1 MKSNIFWK
9 LLSLV
14 LFGLVIVAFSY
25 IKSADEANS
34 RFTLSWGHSQWITT
48 QEPSPV
54 GYFRASVELDSKATR
69 AQLQIATT
77 DEFSLY
83 VNGFL
88 VDEKVQKS
96 MLATGVFDVSTL
108 LNVGENIIAV
118 KVKRSTYPAIV
129 GLRYELTAL
138 DEMGRKSTYFSTQKD
153 KASHL
158 LPQQTSNLYWYS
170 NGVDDAEW
178 LNTKSWQGSDDV
190 SMIGF
195 DPNLLMGIEVPETLL
210 VSSPQSWRVS
220 TQTEFQYE
228 ATENAQVWFTIAS
241 DSPYEVAVNGIS
253 LGVFP
258 VNDRKLNLKSIQ
270 AKLADGT
277 NNLRIDFL
285 NSGNS
290 VHVAGGIIIDSAKGT
305 DTIYLDRSWLFT
317 EVTGSTTDVFTELH
331 KADLK
336 SNVKVA
342 KSSLS
347 PDYFFVVDESF
358 VAPKLIQ
365 KAPWLFVL
373 KFVVVALFLSL
384 IFKALGLSIK
394 EQLDATVLAN
404 LVALLCLLCAWFM
417 AQDVRF
423 DARQIFSDGAF
434 DLVLVIWALL
444 VAISMTDQWRVK
456 GQDHT
461 AKLTT
466 AVTQSLNLNHL
477 IYWLLVTSAIVL
489 TFVMRFEGLDL
500 RALTV
505 DEATIAGFARGVIER
520 GYPYLMVGGMEV
532 ELATYELVPY
542 FLAASIKV
550 FGYGDFALRFPALM
564 FSTMTCGAIIY
575 CGTKWF
581 GRLSGLIAGLLFAV
595 SPWAIY
601 WGQNCFHP
609 AQTQF
614 FNLIALIV
622 FYRLLKSDQISIK
635 LAVLSACMFAFS
647 YLSWEGAGLV
657 LPIMAIVAIIIR
669 WRQWQWFMQMNLWI
683 AALLI
688 LFVIAF
694 QGIRRML
701 LQSPFVMV
709 GFGKSDLAT
718 PKLTFTDSSYEPW
731 YYLQNFFFTESHFA
745 LSLFFIVGFIL
756 IFYDKKLSFVVL
768 FVLMAY
774 LSLTN
779 LLGYYN
785 AHYFYFVL
793 PAFLIAVAAI
803 FVKLLMLIQAHT
815 SAKGL
820 ISWRMQGAV
829 VGMLMAFVLF
839 IPTSSGVLHMY
850 RLMAGSIDGLRVDYR
865 ESLSGMDGREVSS
878 ALRKYKR
885 EGDLVLTSIPLV
897 TEHYIEEKG
906 DYFVQTIT
914 DRKVVYDTVKKSPY
928 YVDKFVGN
936 PVLRSKQEL
945 QDVLQ
950 RNDRVFF
957 VAAPVNGL
965 TRIIDEETLD
975 YINQNMRV
983 LEESYDSRLYIW
995 ER

>member
-14 LFGLVIVAFSY
+14 LFGVVIVAFSY
-25 IKSADEANS
+25 IKSADQGNP
-34 RFTLSWGHSQWITT
+34 RFTLSWGQSQWITS
-48 QEPSPV
+48 QDPSPV
-54 GYFRASVELDSKATR
+54 GYFRASVELDSKASR
-69 AQLQIATT
+69 AQLQMAAT
-77 DEFSLY
+77 DEFALY

-88 VDEKVQKS
+88 VEEKIQKS
-96 MLATGVFDVSTL
+96 MLATGVFDITTL

-129 GLRYELTAL
+129 GLRYELVAL
-138 DEMGRKSTYFSTQKD
+138 DEVGRKSTYLSTQKD

-158 LPQQTSNLYWYS
+158 LPQQNSSLNWYS
-170 NGVDDAEW
+170 HELDDAEW
-178 LNTKSWQGSDDV
+178 LNAKPWQGSYDV
-190 SMIGF
+190 SMVGF
-195 DPNLLMGIEVPETLL
+195 DPNLLMSIDVPETLL
-210 VSSPQSWRVS
+210 ISSPQSWRVS
-220 TQTEFQYE
+220 TKTEFEYKV
-228 ATENAQVWFTIAS
+228 TENAQVWVAIAS
-241 DSPYEVAVNGIS
+241 DSPYEVSVNGVS

-258 VNDRKLNLKSIQ
+258 VNDRKLNLKSIH
-270 AKLADGT
+270 AKLLDG
-277 NNLRIDFL
+277 NNQLNIDFL

-290 VHVAGGIIIDSAKGT
+290 VLAAGGVIIDSAKST
-305 DTIYLDRSWLFT
+305 DTIYLDKNWSYT
-317 EVTGSTTDVFTELH
+317 QSSGSTIDAIT
-331 KADLK
+331 DLK
-336 SNVKVA
+336 SVNVSSNVKVA
-342 KSSLS
+342 KSSVS
-347 PDYFFVVDESF
+347 PDYFFVVDDSF
-358 VAPKLIQ
+358 VAPNLIQ
-365 KAPWLFVL
+365 KAPWLLLL
-373 KFVVVALFLSL
+373 KFVAIALFLSL
-384 IFKALGLSIK
+384 IFKVLGLSVK
-394 EQLDATVLAN
+394 EQIEATVLAN
-404 LVALLCLLCAWFM
+404 LIALLCLLCAWFM

-423 DARQIFSDGAF
+423 DARQIFSDGAL
-434 DLVLVIWALL
+434 DLVLVIWTLL
-444 VAISMTDQWRVK
+444 VSISMTDQWRVK
-456 GQDHT
+456 DQNDT
-461 AKLTT
+461 IKLTT

-477 IYWLLVTSAIVL
+477 TYWVLAISAIIL
-489 TFVMRFEGLDL
+489 TFVMRFDGLDL

-550 FGYGDFALRFPALM
+550 FGYGDFALRFPALL
-564 FSTMTCGAIIY
+564 FSTLTCGAIIY
-575 CGTKWF
+575 CGSMWF
-581 GRLSGLIAGLLFAV
+581 GRLSGLVAGLLFAV

-635 LAVLSACMFAFS
+635 LAALSACMFAFS

-657 LPIMAIVAIIIR
+657 LPIMAIVAIFIR

-718 PKLTFTDSSYEPW
+718 PKLTFTESSYEPW
-731 YYLQNFFFTESHFA
+731 YYLQNFFFIESHFA
-745 LSLFFIVGFIL
+745 LSLFFIIGFIL

-793 PAFLIAVAAI
+793 PAFLIAVSAI
-803 FVKLLMLIQAHT
+803 FVKLLMVIQSFSSRQGLLIHRA
-815 SAKGL
+815 
-820 ISWRMQGAV
+820 QGAF

-839 IPTSSGVLHMY
+839 IPASSGVLHLY
-850 RLMAGSIDGLRVDYR
+850 KLMSNSIDGLRVDYR
-865 ESLSGMDGREVSS
+865 GNLAGMDGRGVSN

-897 TEHYIEEKG
+897 TEHYVEDKG

-975 YINQNMRV
+975 FINQNMRV
-983 LEESYDSRLYIW
+983 IEESYDSRLYIW